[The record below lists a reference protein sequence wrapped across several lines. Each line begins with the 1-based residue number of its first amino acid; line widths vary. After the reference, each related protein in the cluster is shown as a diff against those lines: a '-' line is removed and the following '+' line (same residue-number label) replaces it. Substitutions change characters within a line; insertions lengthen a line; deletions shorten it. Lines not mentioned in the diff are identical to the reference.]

1 MLNKKF
7 IFIFACLLNC
17 FFTYAESGINTCY
30 GAKRPHH
37 EFTVKNNGKQSLY
50 RIQMDVSHYAFYID
64 AESCNQVECFPNYE
78 MGISRESGDK
88 NYRSQLPN
96 YCALWIF
103 PDIILKNEKEVF
115 SVKGSLKEEGYLLK
129 CYASDWEI
137 YEKGVMLDILLL
149 DVYENRYKS
158 NKVKKFYLELK
169 DDGKYYEAE
178 NAENFGKLKKRY
190 SSYDFLDRI
199 VSYEYR
205 RNFNFFGYSIYKM
218 KDRKNIESEFIS
230 DILFYNATETG
241 IEFITPYGC
250 GFFDFN
256 TESMSLVPKEKYI
269 GKEFIYTIYYRNGSW
284 KYKEKRKVITEA
296 DFILPDIKIPLSTY
310 DLDLYYR
317 EKLKDNNQKEQEQ
330 QLNFD

>member
-1 MLNKKF
+1 MNIFNEIYKYLKSEWYNLKENHKIKLITLILIMLF
-7 IFIFACLLNC
+7 FPITIPLAIVCFLTTIFIGLFPGKIKYDKSIYKNITNKQKTEAYTPLEDDE
-17 FFTYAESGINTCY
+17 TI
-30 GAKRPHH
+30 KR
-37 EFTVKNNGKQSLY
+37 KGK
-50 RIQMDVSHYAFYID
+50 
-64 AESCNQVECFPNYE
+64 
-78 MGISRESGDK
+78 
-88 NYRSQLPN
+88 
-96 YCALWIF
+96 WT
-103 PDIILKNEKEVF
+103 
-115 SVKGSLKEEGYLLK
+115 
-129 CYASDWEI
+129 
-137 YEKGVMLDILLL
+137 LL

-296 DFILPDIKIPLSTY
+296 DFILPDIKIPLSTD
-310 DLDLYYR
+310 DLDLY
-317 EKLKDNNQKEQEQ
+317 
-330 QLNFD
+330 